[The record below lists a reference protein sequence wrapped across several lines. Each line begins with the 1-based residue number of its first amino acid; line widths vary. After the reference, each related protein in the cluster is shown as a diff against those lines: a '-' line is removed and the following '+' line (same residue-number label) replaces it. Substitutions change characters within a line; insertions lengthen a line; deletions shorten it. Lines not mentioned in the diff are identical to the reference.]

1 MKTRKI
7 KTIYKVFALVML
19 AFFVKFAPFVQAFAL
34 NVSADTTAA
43 GSSSTMTTVVRWA
56 AGVIGGI
63 VAILLMVSIAKD
75 AIQYAKGGGSV
86 SIPKI
91 IGKVIFMLIMIAII
105 FVAANYKSA
114 ADTGAELAN
123 KGMNTISTALSE
135 AGVGGGGNGGTT
147 PTGGKTPSKP

>member
-7 KTIYKVFALVML
+7 KTIYKVFALAML

-34 NVSADTTAA
+34 TVSADTTAA
-43 GSSSTMTTVVRWA
+43 GSSSTMTKVVKWA
-56 AGVIGGI
+56 AAVIGGI

-91 IGKVIFMLIMIAII
+91 IGKVIFMLIMIAIV
-105 FVAANYKSA
+105 FVAANYQTA

-123 KGMNTISTALSE
+123 KGMNTISTALDE
-135 AGVGGGGNGGTT
+135 AGVGGGGGST
-147 PTGGKTPSKP
+147 PAGGGKTPSKP

>member
-7 KTIYKVFALVML
+7 KTIYKVFALAMM
-19 AFFVKFAPFVQAFAL
+19 AFFVKFAPFMEVLAKTTTQM
-34 NVSADTTAA
+34 DTS
-43 GSSSTMTTVVRWA
+43 GSSSTMTNVVKWA
-56 AGVIGGI
+56 AAVIGGV

-114 ADTGAELAN
+114 ASTGEAIAN
-123 KGMNTISTALSE
+123 KGMGAVNTALNESHI
-135 AGVGGGGNGGTT
+135 GD
-147 PTGGKTPSKP
+147 